1 MLTKLNQLR
10 VKKWSLQSIVTV
22 PFVAQ
27 IFLAVSL
34 TGWMAIRSGQEAVN
48 TLALELREMS
58 SEQISR
64 HLDEYLNAPDY
75 LYTINKDFLLEN
87 VFDLKN
93 APDLEERF
101 MQQAAFFHVGY
112 IGFGTPNGQLIGVER
127 TDSGE
132 LLIHEVKGDDSSKLL
147 VYEVDDKG
155 GKGRLKYQENFNP
168 KDTPWYE
175 GALISNKPYWRDIY
189 QWSDRP
195 QSLTFSSSYPI
206 YNDQNKLLGIL
217 DIEILLSQLN
227 NFLNSIKPSVATT
240 VFIVDQFGN
249 LIASSSSESAVRMV
263 NGKVDRLN
271 ILHSVDP
278 LTREMAKV
286 LDKKHGGSSWIN
298 KAQNLDFH
306 YEKERYWIHTTPW
319 NDSHGLRWSVVM
331 VMPESD
337 FMSAI
342 YANQR
347 NTIVLC
353 LGALFISGTIGF
365 FTANTLVQSLRKM
378 VSVANGLSQGN
389 WSQDVPESSIEEMS
403 LLAQAFNRMAEQ
415 LQMSFQQLER
425 QANYDS
431 LTGLLNRNSFFKK
444 LKVSIQERDRQR
456 VTKHKRSNKNIPDKV
471 TFAVLFL
478 DLDYFKTVNDS
489 LGHLLGDQLLIEVA
503 TRLKQNVRS
512 HDIVARFG
520 GDEFMILLNVFNE
533 EEALL
538 SAKRIGDAIQA
549 PFTVQGHEIFM
560 STSIGIV
567 LGNLNSQVPENFI
580 QGADIAL
587 YRAKANGK
595 SCYALFDQTM
605 HEEAID
611 RLKLET
617 DLEYVISRQEL
628 ETFYQPIVDLKT
640 NEIVGFEALIRWNH
654 PKDGLIS
661 PGRFI
666 PVAEETGLAVDIG
679 WWVLEDACTQLMI
692 WQQEMPWCQSMVMS
706 VNMTAKQFFQSNL
719 VEQLED
725 VIARTSLSPHCLK
738 LEIMENA
745 FMKYEDS
752 VRFKLKRIRNLGI
765 QLSIDDFGTG
775 YSSLSYL
782 HRFPVNTLKIDR
794 SFITPIT
801 KNSEQV
807 DIVDAITVLAHRL
820 NLNVI
825 AEGIETIEQME
836 KLQCLD
842 CDYGQGFLFS
852 RPISAK
858 KMTGLL
864 RKGSQIQFKRS
875 PNLIINH

>member
-1 MLTKLNQLR
+1 MLPKLKPIS
-10 VKKWSLQSIVTV
+10 VKQWSLQSIVTI

-34 TGWMAIRSGQEAVN
+34 TGWIAIRSGQETVN

-64 HLDEYLNAPDY
+64 HLDEYLNAPNY
-75 LYTINKDFLLEN
+75 LYKINKDFLSDH
-87 VFDLKN
+87 VFTLKN
-93 APDLEERF
+93 APELEKRF
-101 MQQAAFFHVGY
+101 IQQSEFFYVGY
-112 IGFGTPNGQLIGVER
+112 IGFGSPNGQLIGVER
-127 TDSGE
+127 TDAGE
-132 LLIHEVKGDDSSKLL
+132 LLIHEVPGDNSNKLIIYEVNEKGD
-147 VYEVDDKG
+147 KG
-155 GKGRLKYQENFNP
+155 QIKHQKKFKTKQ
-168 KDTPWYE
+168 TPWYQ
-175 GALISNKPYWRDIY
+175 GALISNQSYWRDIY

-206 YNDQNKLLGIL
+206 YNDEKKLLGIL

-227 NFLNSIKPSVATT
+227 DFLDNIKPSMSTT

-249 LIASSSSESAVRMV
+249 LIASSTSESPIRMV
-263 NGKVDRLN
+263 NGKVERLN
-271 ILHSVDP
+271 ILNSVDP
-278 LTREMAKV
+278 LTREMAKF
-286 LDKKHGGSSWIN
+286 LDNKYNGSSWIN
-298 KAQNLDFH
+298 KSQNLNFY
-306 YEKERYWIHTTPW
+306 YENKHYWIHSTPW
-319 NDSHGLRWSVVM
+319 TTSQLRWSVVM

-337 FMSAI
+337 FMSPI
-342 YANQR
+342 YRNQR

-353 LGALFISGTIGF
+353 LIASLISGTIGF
-365 FTANTLVQSLRKM
+365 LTANTLVQSLRRM
-378 VSVANGLSQGN
+378 VNVANGLSQGN
-389 WSQDVPESSIEEMS
+389 WYQDVPESKIEEMS

-415 LQMSFQQLER
+415 LQISFQQLEC
-425 QANYDS
+425 QASYDS
-431 LTGLLNRNSFFKK
+431 LTGLFNRNSFLKK

-456 VTKHKRSNKNIPDKV
+456 LTEDKRSSTALSHPV

-489 LGHLLGDQLLIEVA
+489 LGHLLGDQLLVEVA

-512 HDIVARFG
+512 QDVVARFG

-538 SAKRIGDAIQA
+538 SAKRIGDAIEA
-549 PFTVQGHEIFM
+549 PFNVQGHEIFM

-605 HEEAID
+605 HDEAID

-617 DLEYVISRQEL
+617 ELEYVILRKEL
-628 ETFYQPIVDLKT
+628 ETYYQPIINLKN
-640 NEIVGFEALIRWNH
+640 NEISGFEALVRWNH

-679 WWVLEDACTQLMI
+679 WWVLEDACTQLMA
-692 WQQEMPWCQSMVMS
+692 WQQEMPWCQSMVLS

-725 VIARTSLSPHCLK
+725 VITRTGLSPHCLK

-752 VRFKLKRIRNLGI
+752 VRFKLKRIRSLGI

-801 KNSEQV
+801 KNSEQG
-807 DIVDAITVLAHRL
+807 DIVDAIIVLAHRL
-820 NLNVI
+820 SLNVI

-836 KLQCLD
+836 KLHSLE

-852 RPISAK
+852 RPIPAK
-858 KMTGLL
+858 KMTELL
-864 RKGSQIQFKRS
+864 GQGGKIEFKRS
-875 PNLIINH
+875 PSLIIHH